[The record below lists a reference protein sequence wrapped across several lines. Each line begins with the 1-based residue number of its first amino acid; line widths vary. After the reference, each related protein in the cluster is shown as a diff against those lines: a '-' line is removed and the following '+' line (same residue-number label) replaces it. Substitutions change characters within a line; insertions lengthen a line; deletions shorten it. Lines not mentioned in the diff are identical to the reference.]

1 MSAHMNEFGEA
12 PTAEL
17 WDAWRLA
24 ERESGL
30 ALDAWYQASKGGK
43 DRAYAAYMTALEV
56 EALAADVLAF
66 EVAAQLGVD
75 RALAAS

>member
-1 MSAHMNEFGEA
+1 MSAHLNEFGEA

-24 ERESGL
+24 EREAGV
-30 ALDAWYQASKGGK
+30 ALDAWYRASTGGK
-43 DRAYAAYMTALEV
+43 DRTYADYMTALEV

-66 EVAAQLGVD
+66 EVATQLGGD